1 MAKPNIKDSTKAIK
15 MNDWVEA
22 ARKIIIKDGVTGI
35 NIRRLAKILG
45 VTTGAF
51 YWHYSNM
58 EQLYESIR
66 QDWIIRNTE
75 PFTKA
80 INQAGKN
87 GWKQYMAYVRVL
99 LKEDEYI
106 PEYDNAIRD
115 WAHSNKRTAEIL
127 KKTETFRIEQ
137 LRKIFL
143 ALGFKDRSAI
153 VRANV
158 TYLSQTG
165 YNALRVIEPRENR
178 LKNIPYYAEVLTGRN
193 DLKHLKTA
201 KEIYDFVLSN

>member
-1 MAKPNIKDSTKAIK
+1 MPKSNLKDSTKAIK

-127 KKTETFRIEQ
+127 KNLQINPVFQISNIKIPRLDEEQ
-137 LRKIFL
+137 LSILRKI
-143 ALGFKDRSAI
+143 
-153 VRANV
+153 N
-158 TYLSQTG
+158 
-165 YNALRVIEPRENR
+165 P
-178 LKNIPYYAEVLTGRN
+178 
-193 DLKHLKTA
+193 
-201 KEIYDFVLSN
+201 